1 MKKQFKKTRLHSEQD
16 VLMDMN
22 MTPLIDVMLVLII
35 MLIISIPIQQHAIE
49 MNNPSSSVL
58 LKAPPKKTKIDI
70 LEDGQL
76 LWNDQALTIAELEN
90 NFKQITLQ
98 QVQDDIQIH
107 AAPQTAYNNLIKVMA
122 LAQRQGVTKI
132 GIYE

>member
-1 MKKQFKKTRLHSEQD
+1 MQKQFKKTRPHSEQD

-35 MLIISIPIQQHAIE
+35 MLIISIPIQQHAID
-49 MNNPSSSVL
+49 MNNPTSSV
-58 LKAPPKKTKIDI
+58 PPLSPAQTTTIDI
-70 LEDGQL
+70 LEQGKL
-76 LWNDQALTIAELEN
+76 LWNGQALTIAELEN
-90 NFKQITLQ
+90 NFKQIALKQ
-98 QVQDDIQIH
+98 LQDDIQLH
-107 AAPQTAYNNLIKVMA
+107 AAQRTDYQHVVKVLA